1 SRGPGWYSLA
11 HRLASQGDGG
21 MRFLRRRPVAGS
33 IAFDYAEEEAH
44 LHHSGGTR
52 LASDLSDS
60 EVALLA
66 RCMSYKFGILGIKII
81 GATTCDPRSGS
92 HNACSAP
99 LLQSP
104 TCLGLAPMTAAR

>member
-1 SRGPGWYSLA
+1 MVFPRPPARKPGRRGNEVL
-11 HRLASQGDGG
+11 RL
-21 MRFLRRRPVAGS
+21 RPVAGR
-33 IAFDYAEEEAH
+33 IAFAYAEDQAH

-52 LASDLSDS
+52 LASDVSDS

-81 GATTCDPRSGS
+81 GAKTCDPRSGS